1 MLFIC
6 LTAIAGSILNT
17 YDNFAYPAITPVVLN
32 LSLIA
37 SVLFAAPYFEK
48 PVFAL
53 AWAFTRRG
61 NSTCFS
67 NLSNSKAWA
76 ITKDKI

>member
-48 PVFAL
+48 PVL
-53 AWAFTRRG
+53 LLLGAFYSEG
-61 NSTCFS
+61 
-67 NLSNSKAWA
+67 
-76 ITKDKI
+76 